1 MISVN
6 EARKILSDNS
16 TRGKTQTVPLGHS
29 LDAVVAEDIYSPID
43 VPSFDN
49 SAMDGYAI
57 KFGEKLQRW
66 KVKTVIQAGDT
77 SAYKIE
83 RGEAARIFTGA
94 KIPEGTDTVIPQ
106 ELIAKNEASGEIYYQ
121 EDKISTG
128 SNVRLKG
135 SQCKRGD
142 LILKKG
148 TVISPGIIGLLASVG
163 LAEVKIYT
171 APTVAYVITGDELKE
186 PGTSLTPGE
195 IYNSNGPMLEALL
208 KKIGVTDIF
217 PKKASDKKE
226 ELQQIINQAL
236 EQQDVLILSGGI
248 SVGDYDFVKECLENA
263 GVQELFYKIKQ
274 RPGKPMFAGKKAGKW
289 IFALPGNPS
298 SVLSCFSQYVKPCL
312 YYFMGKENVWE
323 ADAELTLAQDHKKK
337 PGLTFFVKARINGDE
352 AEVLSG
358 QQSFNLQAFSTANCL
373 VELEEDKEEVTAGTR
388 VKVYN
393 L

>member
-6 EARKILSDNS
+6 EARKILSENC
-16 TRGKTQTVPLGHS
+16 TRGKIEAVPLGQS
-29 LDAVVAEDIYSPID
+29 FDSIVAEDIYSPID

-57 KFGEKLQRW
+57 KFDKLQRW
-66 KVKTVIQAGDT
+66 KVNTVIQAGNT

-106 ELIAKNEASGEIYYQ
+106 ELIAKDEVSGEISYQ
-121 EDKISTG
+121 EDKISTR

-142 LILKKG
+142 LILKRG

-163 LAEVKIYT
+163 LAEVKIFKS
-171 APTVAYVITGDELKE
+171 PSVAYIITGDELVE
-186 PGTSLTPGE
+186 PGTPLKPGE

-208 KKIGVTDIF
+208 KKSGVTEIF
-217 PKKASDKKE
+217 PRKASDKKE
-226 ELQQIINQAL
+226 ELQKIIDEAL

-263 GVQELFYKIKQ
+263 GVREIFYKIKQ
-274 RPGKPMFAGKKAGKW
+274 RPGKPMFAGKKGEKW
-289 IFALPGNPS
+289 IFALPGNPA
-298 SVLSCFSQYVKPCL
+298 SVLCCFNQYVKPSL
-312 YYFMGKENVWE
+312 YYFIGRDNVWD
-323 ADAELTLAQDHKKK
+323 ADSELILAEVHKKK
-337 PGLTFFVKARINGDE
+337 PGLTFFVKAKTNG
-352 AEVLSG
+352 AEVEVLG
-358 QQSFNLQAFSTANCL
+358 AQQSFNLQAFSTANCL
-373 VELEEDKEEVTAGTR
+373 VELEEDKEEVTAGTP